1 MEYRSIGQMTNE
13 EIKKLKRKE
22 LVNRLCNSN
31 FSFEEKEK
39 IFLSNRGQKCRS
51 CGLLRINK
59 KLSPYSFS
67 DLTKS

>member
-22 LVNRLCNSN
+22 LVKRLCDSN

-39 IFLSNRGQKCRS
+39 IFL
-51 CGLLRINK
+51 
-59 KLSPYSFS
+59 
-67 DLTKS
+67 

>member
-1 MEYRSIGQMTNE
+1 MEYRSIGQMTNV

-59 KLSPYSFS
+59 KSLFF
-67 DLTKS
+67 